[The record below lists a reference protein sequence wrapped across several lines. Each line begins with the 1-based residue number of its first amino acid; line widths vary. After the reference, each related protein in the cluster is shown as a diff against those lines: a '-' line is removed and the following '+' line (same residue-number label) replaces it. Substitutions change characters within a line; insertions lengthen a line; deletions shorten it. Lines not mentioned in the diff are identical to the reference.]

1 MQHLS
6 AHMSYVLPGDGI
18 RLLNFKEKI
27 MRFRSQKT
35 RADAQHLTPAVV
47 VGGSLNALGVVRS
60 LSAGAMPIYLL
71 DTTRACAAAWSRYC
85 RFVSIPALEGK
96 ALIEALIAL
105 ADELACRPVLIL
117 TSDQCVD
124 TVSAHRQEL
133 ESLYH
138 ISLPSD
144 QMVRALADKTLFQS
158 LAERAGFEVPRAV
171 CVTSA
176 ADLERIAELQPPLI
190 IKPGD
195 KTLVLRGLA
204 DRILRADTVSEAREA
219 CAQMLMNVPAIIV
232 QEWIDGPDS
241 DLLFTLF
248 ACDSGGQVLGVFHGR
263 KLVCDPPAVGTTA
276 ICCAAP
282 EMAAELL
289 TPTQNFISQVS
300 YRGLGSLEFKRDR
313 QRNRLAIIEP
323 TVGRTDWQS
332 EIATLCGVNLP
343 LSLYRA
349 ELALSA
355 TAHQPAAAVAWRS
368 SAGYRTDVAPR
379 LAPWTVFSAYPIR
392 CRLVT
397 TICTSAGLCASG
409 VSSSASSQT
418 PLRFATRG
426 HDLGRG
432 NYDRWRRSV
441 RPVHRSAS
449 ARTAQVVRAVR
460 YAAGELAHVHAG
472 RDGSQVRAVC
482 IQSLGSTASLH
493 PAALL

>member
-1 MQHLS
+1 M
-6 AHMSYVLPGDGI
+6 MS
-18 RLLNFKEKI
+18 
-27 MRFRSQKT
+27 FRSQK
-35 RADAQHLTPAVV
+35 DAQGLTPAVV

-71 DTTRACAAAWSRYC
+71 DTTRACAAAWSRHC
-85 RFVSIPALEGK
+85 RFVPIPALEGK
-96 ALIEALIAL
+96 ALIDALIAL
-105 ADELACRPVLIL
+105 AAALGCRPVLIL

-133 ESLYH
+133 ESRYH

-144 QMVRALADKTLFQS
+144 QTVRALADKTLFQS

-171 CVTSA
+171 CVANA
-176 ADLERIAELQPPLI
+176 ADLEQIAGLRPPLI

-204 DRILRADTVSEAREA
+204 ERILRADSVTEAQQA
-219 CAQMLMNVPAIIV
+219 CVRMLVNVPAIIV

-248 ACDSGGQVLGVFHGR
+248 ACDSGGRLLGMFHGR

-289 TPTQNFISQVS
+289 APTQNFIAQVS

-349 ELALSA
+349 ELGLPQTPPRPQA
-355 TAHQPAAAVAWRS
+355 TVAWRS
-368 SAGYRTDVAPR
+368 SAGYRADVGTKTRTVDGFFR
-379 LAPWTVFSAYPIR
+379 LSDPLPACYYYLYER
-392 CRLVT
+392 
-397 TICTSAGLCASG
+397 GLMR
-409 VSSSASSQT
+409 V
-418 PLRFATRG
+418 
-426 HDLGRG
+426 
-432 NYDRWRRSV
+432 WRRFV
-441 RPVHRSAS
+441 R
-449 ARTAQVVRAVR
+449 VVANP
-460 YAAGELAHVHAG
+460 
-472 RDGSQVRAVC
+472 
-482 IQSLGSTASLH
+482 ASLRNTR
-493 PAALL
+493 A